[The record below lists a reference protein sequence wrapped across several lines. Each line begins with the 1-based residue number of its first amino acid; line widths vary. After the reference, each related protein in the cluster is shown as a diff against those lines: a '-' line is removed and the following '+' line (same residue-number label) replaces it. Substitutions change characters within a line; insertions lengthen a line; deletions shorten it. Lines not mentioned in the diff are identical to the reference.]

1 MLPAAALLVGSLSAS
16 PPAAAAETVRVAV
29 AANFTEAAREV
40 SDLFRRETGHRTLLS
55 SGSTGLLYAQILRGA
70 PFEVFL
76 AADEERPAL
85 AESAGLAVPGSRF
98 TYAVGRLALYSR
110 EPGRITGPE
119 SLRSPPLARLA
130 LPNPETAPYGRAA
143 LEVLERLGLGGAAP
157 FQLVRGTNVAQAY
170 QFVRTGNADAGFVA
184 LAQVGA
190 GGAGGSHWV
199 APEEMHSPIRQ
210 QAVLLEAGAG
220 NPAASGFL
228 RFLKSA
234 PVREVLRRRGYRA
247 ED

>member
-1 MLPAAALLVGSLSAS
+1 MLPAAALLLAALPA
-16 PPAAAAETVRVAV
+16 PPAAGAAETVRVAV
-29 AANFTEAAREV
+29 AANFTPAAREI
-40 SDLFRRETGHRTLLS
+40 SALFRRETGHRALLS

-85 AESAGLAVPGSRF
+85 AESAGVAVPGSRF

-110 EPGRITGPE
+110 EPGRVIGPE

-130 LPNPETAPYGRAA
+130 LANPETAPYGRAA
-143 LEVLERLGLGGAAP
+143 LEVLDRLGLGAAP
-157 FQLVRGTNVAQAY
+157 PFALVRGTNVAQAY

-184 LAQVGA
+184 LAQVET
-190 GGAGGSHWV
+190 GGGEGSHWV
-199 APEEMHSPIRQ
+199 APERMHSPIRQ
-210 QAVLLEAGAG
+210 QAVLLETGAG
-220 NPAASGFL
+220 NPAASAFL
-228 RFLKSA
+228 RFLKSLS
-234 PVREVLRRRGYRA
+234 VREILRRRGYRT

>member
-1 MLPAAALLVGSLSAS
+1 MLAAAALLGALFAA
-16 PPAAAAETVRVAV
+16 PAAAATETVRVAV
-29 AANFTEAAREV
+29 AANFTPAAREV
-40 SDLFRRETGHRTLLS
+40 SALFRRETGHRALLS
-55 SGSTGLLYAQILRGA
+55 SGSTGLLYAQILQGA

-119 SLRSPPLARLA
+119 SLRSPTLARLA
-130 LPNPETAPYGRAA
+130 LANPETAPYGRAA
-143 LEVLERLGLGGAAP
+143 LEVLDRLGLGGAAP
-157 FQLVRGTNVAQAY
+157 FDLVRGTNVAQAY

-184 LAQVGA
+184 LAQVE
-190 GGAGGSHWV
+190 GGGREGSRWV
-199 APEEMHSPIRQ
+199 APEEMHAPIRQ

-220 NPAASGFL
+220 NPAAAVFL
-228 RFLKSA
+228 RFLRSA
-234 PVREVLRRRGYRA
+234 PVREVLRRRGYGA